1 FAAAETLLAC
11 GAVVV
16 RSSAV
21 GEDSRGQSF
30 AGQLDSILHV
40 TTLSALEDAVLAC
53 WASYF
58 SERASFYRA
67 AREVPSN
74 GMGVVVQHQV
84 DARAAGVLFTDAG
97 DGTMLVEYTAGLADA
112 LVAGAIDPSRL
123 SIARDTGVVKHL
135 ADAEQPFA
143 LEPSAVDGLIAAARD
158 LEREFGEP
166 QDVEW
171 VLGDDNEIWIVQSRP
186 ITARVVASPP
196 PP

>member
-1 FAAAETLLAC
+1 AAETLLAC

-67 AREVPSN
+67 AKEVPSN

-112 LVAGAIDPSRL
+112 LVAGAVDPHRVSIDRVT
-123 SIARDTGVVKHL
+123 RDVQQL
-135 ADAEQPFA
+135 ADAGPSFA
-143 LEPSAVDGLIAAARD
+143 LADKTIASLGDAARA
-158 LEREFGEP
+158 LE
-166 QDVEW
+166 Q
-171 VLGDDNEIWIVQSRP
+171 
-186 ITARVVASPP
+186 
-196 PP
+196 